1 MRTSTILLM
10 AVGLAVAGVIGFV
23 AGRTNAPDPAPVI
36 DDRMQAI
43 TAVIPTR
50 AQSVTERA
58 TSPDPRA
65 QLLRALA
72 QPAGERDRA
81 VRIAMNAW
89 LAADGAAAIMEARE
103 DPELD
108 DVADRMMRLA
118 LTAYPEIVVDHP
130 SLLEG
135 VSDEMIAMAAGTIA
149 MFDAEAARAVID
161 THLSG
166 SMMGEAMLAAV
177 DQGGFPGMES
187 RPLEDPRAELESIL
201 AERGM
206 MRRLP
211 RLIQLVARVAADDPR
226 AAAEL
231 IDKIPQSSRRHAMQ
245 PLLDVWARTNPEEAA
260 RWLARKSTQ
269 TSREGFSHLGRG
281 WGTRDF
287 EAASTFADTLTG
299 GDRAAFLA
307 GLVSA
312 SHRLPRDEML
322 AWASRYEGE
331 PVYADLVRNVAGR
344 FVQEDVD
351 AAMELIETLPEE
363 ARLMSYQSV
372 LPQLAFD
379 DPESAIALIDEI
391 GNESLRDQLLPMV
404 SSMWGN
410 NDAESALDW
419 ALGLDSG
426 PARDRAIAS
435 ISGPLMEFDLD
446 RAIDAIDEIDDPD
459 VRRHPVRQLLR
470 TVESDDEAIRIGR
483 TYDLD
488 REAVL
493 ELRESRRGVLG
504 PVGFSQYH
512 IAPPSGTVVLRTNT
526 VVGKDPDPE

>member
-23 AGRTNAPDPAPVI
+23 AGRANSTDPTPVMA
-36 DDRMQAI
+36 DRMQST
-43 TAVIPTR
+43 TAAIPTR
-50 AQSVTERA
+50 EPSVTERA

-81 VRIAMNAW
+81 VRLAMNAW
-89 LAADGAAAIMEARE
+89 LAAEGAAAIMAARE

-108 DVADRMMRLA
+108 DVANRMLRLA
-118 LTAYPEIVVDHP
+118 LTAYPEIFVDDP

-135 VSDEMIAMAAGTIA
+135 VSDQMIAMAAGTIA
-149 MFDAEAARAVID
+149 MFDPEAARGMIE
-161 THLSG
+161 THLPG

-177 DQGGFPGMES
+177 DQGSFPGMES
-187 RPLEDPRAELESIL
+187 RPLEDPQAELESIL
-201 AERGM
+201 SERGM

-211 RLIQLVARVAADDPR
+211 RLLGLVARVAADDPR

-231 IDKIPQSSRRHAMQ
+231 IDKIPTSSRRHAMQ
-245 PLLDVWARTNPEEAA
+245 PLLEVWARTNPEEAA
-260 RWLARKSTQ
+260 RWLGSKSTR
-269 TSREGFSHLGRG
+269 TSREGFGHLGRG
-281 WGTRDF
+281 WGARDF
-287 EAASTFADTLTG
+287 AAASTFADTLTG
-299 GDRAAFLA
+299 GDRSAFLT

-312 SHRLPRDEML
+312 SHRLPKDEML
-322 AWASRYEGE
+322 AWVSRYEDD
-331 PVYADLVRNVAGR
+331 PVYPELVSNVAGR
-344 FVQEDVD
+344 FVREDVD
-351 AAMELIETLPEE
+351 AAMELIERLPEE
-363 ARLMSYQSV
+363 ARLMSYRSV

-391 GNESLRDQLLPMV
+391 GNESVRDQLLPMV

-435 ISGPLMEFDLD
+435 ISGQLLEFDLD

-470 TVESDDEAIRIGR
+470 AVESDDEAVRLGR
-483 TYDLD
+483 AYDLD
-488 REAVL
+488 RDAVL
-493 ELRESRRGVLG
+493 ELRERR
-504 PVGFSQYH
+504 VGIITPY
-512 IAPPSGTVVLRTNT
+512 PSITTSFNSITLAT
-526 VVGKDPDPE
+526 DSSED